1 MLPTTDEHR
10 RAAHSAVNVAFGSL
24 GRVCLALDDRLHI
37 LDVAGALDGL
47 LGPGAAAAWVGH
59 PVEALLGPEL
69 IGPARPL
76 RQALVAGERLEGWSA
91 WLPVAPAGTRR
102 CSGSAARLLREPGDG
117 CPPGAAYVVVL
128 CAADEAPLDD
138 GTGPRSG
145 AGAFA
150 RGPVPALQAGPPR
163 PRGEPPPREA
173 LASALESNR
182 WRMAQTAASLGIS
195 RTTLWRWMREAGLSR

>member
-1 MLPTTDEHR
+1 MLPPTDEHR
-10 RAAHSAVNVAFGSL
+10 RAARSAVSVAFGSL

-47 LGPGAAAAWVGH
+47 LGPGAAAAWIGH

-69 IGPARPL
+69 IGPAGPL

-91 WLPVAPAGTRR
+91 WLPVAPSGTRR

-128 CAADEAPLDD
+128 GAADEATVD
-138 GTGPRSG
+138 GGARRPPG
-145 AGAFA
+145 AGGSAKA
-150 RGPVPALQAGPPR
+150 AAPAPQAVPSR

-182 WRMAQTAASLGIS
+182 WRMAQTATSLGIS

>member
-1 MLPTTDEHR
+1 MLPPTDEHR
-10 RAAHSAVNVAFGSL
+10 RAAHSAVSVAFGSL

-69 IGPARPL
+69 IGPTRPL

-91 WLPVAPAGTRR
+91 WLPVAPAGTRL

-128 CAADEAPLDD
+128 SAADEPSLDD
-138 GTGPRSG
+138 GAGRRPG

-150 RGPVPALQAGPPR
+150 STPAPVPLAGPAR